1 MLQFPSL
8 YEEQQ
13 KFVWKWWVSILFINI
28 WKYWFS
34 VQSPKSKY
42 YFWVVM
48 HRNNILHHTGIGEYS
63 IVSKCSV
70 SSWTLKLKIE
80 PKNKQLLQMV
90 ALLNHS
96 LDSSKNKYLWERI
109 GTFQFPV
116 MSTIY
121 SSFKVNHFEFF
132 NLVKD
137 RTLYIKGI
145 SQDKI

>member
-1 MLQFPSL
+1 
-8 YEEQQ
+8 
-13 KFVWKWWVSILFINI
+13 
-28 WKYWFS
+28 
-34 VQSPKSKY
+34 
-42 YFWVVM
+42 
-48 HRNNILHHTGIGEYS
+48 
-63 IVSKCSV
+63 
-70 SSWTLKLKIE
+70 
-80 PKNKQLLQMV
+80 MV

-96 LDSSKNKYLWERI
+96 LDSSKNNYLWERI